1 MHWYL
6 KLDDVESGVISI
18 EDVEQK
24 IVNND
29 MMSLEQDQEQFDKDE
44 VEVMV
49 KLVKTLEA
57 KRARET
63 RIKNMLVLPKP

>member
-1 MHWYL
+1 M
-6 KLDDVESGVISI
+6 ESGVISI

-49 KLVKTLEA
+49 KLVKTVEA